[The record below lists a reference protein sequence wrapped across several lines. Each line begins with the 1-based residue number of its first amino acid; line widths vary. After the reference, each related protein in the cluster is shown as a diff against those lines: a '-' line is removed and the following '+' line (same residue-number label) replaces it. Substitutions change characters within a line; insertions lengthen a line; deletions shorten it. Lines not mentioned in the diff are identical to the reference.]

1 MLESYVS
8 PLLMSYVNRYIK
20 NLKPSDLQLSL
31 WGGDVV
37 LSKLDLR
44 LDVLEQEL
52 KLPFTF
58 LSGHIHELRIHVPWT
73 KLSSE
78 PVVITINTM
87 ECILKLRDGA
97 TDDNESCT
105 SSSTNRSVS
114 ESSKNASKPR
124 RLQQAPSDP
133 DLPPGY
139 VQSLIRR
146 VVNNVNIVVNN
157 LILKYVEDDI
167 VLSVNITS
175 AECYTVDDLWDRAF
189 MDVISPELVLRK
201 VINFSDCTVCLDK
214 RNASGKIEFYQDPLL
229 YKCSFRTR
237 LHFTYDNINA
247 KIPAVIKIHTLV
259 ESLKLSLT
267 DQQLPMFIRLMAL
280 GVALYYG
287 EMGVH
292 REGEREENSSLRES
306 LPDVMVEGSEASLA
320 GQYFQGEDE
329 DQGWVSWAWS
339 FVPAIV
345 SAEEEEGE
353 GESGG
358 ESQDGGASRPQQQS
372 HRDPVVSVGFYC
384 TKASVTF
391 KLTESCSESSYYSPQ
406 KVKSREVLCVEQEG
420 ITVEALMMG
429 EPFFDCQ
436 VGVVG
441 CRAVCLK
448 GIMGVRD
455 FEENM
460 NRREEDAVFFRCGDT
475 LSVKGMTYL
484 TNSLFDYRSPE
495 NNGVRAE
502 FILEAN
508 LHKETYTE
516 TAGVQRYGAFYMDY
530 LYTMENS
537 GSRVCTGPQEFS
549 ALHKDEPP
557 LQESSVKRIVI
568 GPLDVQLHSSAVHRI
583 LKMIACTLDHE
594 YHPYCKPQQP
604 DVVEECAGVT
614 VEQVAALEEFIP
626 TRQTSVTLMRATV
639 TIPAAEYNILHLIL
653 PVILGHKVSTA
664 QTSAPQFQLLRPLPA
679 LQLQF
684 ERVTFEHS
692 VPMYEEEVTRTACSM
707 NKPSDTLLHHCYT
720 HCYLKV
726 FEFAVGLTV
735 IGSEGG
741 FLPLI
746 PIIPSF
752 STALYGKQLRLPA
765 YWSRKCSV
773 AVSECVFELPQVCV
787 QVTRAQVQLL
797 QCMFHSWTHSVG
809 GGACSII
816 SDTLINHAY
825 KTTGVKSVCSAPV
838 LEVCVQRVELKVCVR
853 PALWCVSGTLG
864 AVKVCARTPGEKDEL
879 VPLVQGPSDTTDLH
893 TSRWLIGSRKPAS
906 LLSPDLLQI
915 SLQLPQQEQTLNPI
929 ETSSTHTSLI
939 STLNRGAVLLVSVQ
953 GMAVNVDPVLFSW
966 LLFHPQRTTSSN
978 RQTQQVSMV
987 MKKRREDEASV
998 GSTPLTKP
1006 TSNPSDYTSSPVK
1019 TKTITESRPLSAPVK
1034 VFPSSEESHLSQ
1046 EERMKNLITHTWNAV
1061 KRLTLQVELQSC
1073 CVFVPLDSLPS
1084 PSTLLCGDIPGT
1096 VRSWYHSQACMP
1108 GTLVLCLP
1116 QISVLSAGHRHME
1129 PLQDIPFT
1137 VPRPVLEEGD
1147 AFPWTVCVSQLSVYS
1162 LLGQQRSLSVLDP
1175 VGCTSTLALTAP
1187 KLQPDTKQ
1195 AFIMCLHVDL
1205 QPVHLKCS
1213 NPQVQLLYGLWSR
1226 WSQILSVFERMQS
1239 RGSHRQS
1246 SGFADSTAPPA
1257 GPSSPVQ
1264 SSVGTV
1270 PPDTSTYSPSA
1281 DLGSPT
1287 EGDSVHTEEP
1297 VVCESM
1303 TLEQKTCSF
1312 SGASGKFSVWMQW
1325 MLPKLTVKLFST
1337 DHTSKINE
1345 LCVIAELEDLS
1356 ASVDVQ
1362 DVYTKVKCKVGSFHI
1377 DHYKHSAAE
1386 RSPRA
1391 GPCAGVVLSCTD
1403 KLNRRT
1409 VLLRPLGK
1417 SDTHSHFSFFPPTA
1431 AKALEVSHQQHGFL
1445 TVTYTQ
1451 AVTRN
1456 VRHKLTARQ
1465 ERAAPAQR
1473 LCEEVADGSPQYLHE
1488 ILLTTQP
1495 FDLVLSCPLLVTVAR
1510 VFHITPPPHLRHPVR
1525 ERHSAGQ
1532 PMRGHA
1538 LSSSSLP
1545 LIYVNTS
1552 VIRVFCPL
1560 EDAHSSTHPQL
1571 KDRKEDTV
1579 VLKIGSVSV
1588 APQADNPLPRS
1599 VLRKDIYQRALN
1611 LGVLRDPGSEVED
1624 RQYQI
1629 DLQSIN
1635 MGTAHWDDLRPE
1647 REGSV
1652 GGAPSEVE
1660 RSSQNPAL
1668 EWNMASSIRRQQ
1680 EKRVIL
1686 SPIITDFSV
1695 RVTAAPAVIYR
1706 KPLVPEH
1713 TPTEEVVVCGHSLEL
1728 NVTSSLELFL
1738 SVSQVQLLQQL
1749 LRANVGLTTTNKTP
1763 ADVCGQQ
1770 APATAVSGSSSVE
1783 SLCGSGAPCGQDSG
1797 FGSDSARLRIIQIE
1811 RQSGTGHHRLAR
1823 PSQQPT
1829 ITKNLSFIP
1838 FDVFLTAGRISLM
1851 TYATTPTIKPPTD
1864 ATLSPGKSML
1874 DVPEGEAG
1882 NASEGSLSSLT
1893 ADDLLN
1899 ANTSS
1904 RPTGLLDGVCA
1915 PVRASA
1921 RQALGVTVVRQPGRR
1936 GDKDCSLQPLMFLQ
1950 LTQPS
1955 ALINC
1960 HHRRQK
1966 LELSLFDLTLRGVAT
1981 DYKSLDTGKS
1991 LPESLDYSVYWLQTV
2006 AGEADSRTGIPP
2018 PLLSVIIRD
2027 FLSGPELRVDISRPL
2042 RVSPTLA
2049 KIEQAKSFWRRIFP
2063 EGDPQPRTP
2072 AGSTHCHDGHAP
2084 LQTVLPF
2091 HKIALRT
2098 VQMVVAMEMESHT
2111 MRPSLT
2117 LSVSGMTGALTLKNA
2132 MKPADGFKE
2141 VCVSV
2146 QCEDVLLR
2154 TGLKDRTVVFVGPF
2168 SCSADLEAYWCRHS
2182 GSSAPN
2188 SPDPPRVLI
2197 DLKGGLLQVF
2207 WGQQQF
2213 NCLTEIQEH
2222 LKNYWS
2228 HMTRVEAESN
2238 EKPLSSKPPPTPR
2251 PAQSEHSSDD
2261 LRTGLFQYIQD
2272 SACQKL
2278 PSAHEVVFWKET
2290 DDSPGIMLWRYPE
2303 PRVITFLRIT
2313 PVPFNTTDDPDIST
2327 ADLGDVLQVPCSL
2340 EYWDELQRAF
2350 VPYRE
2355 FSLSESSV
2363 CELTLPTLT
2372 PNTHQTD
2379 LVTSDLWRVVLN
2391 SNSDGGDESS
2401 DSESGSQVPCDQLV
2415 CPTALAACTRV
2426 DSCFAPWFVPSVGV
2440 SIRLVCVELRFCH
2453 NLDQHGTVPCQK
2465 LRPFLPDRKCPHD
2478 QEFAVVCVR
2487 EPCVF
2492 VRQWSD
2498 VYQCCH
2504 ELNFSSTLSTTLLEY
2519 RNLTQLNV
2527 IQPVSLQ
2534 GNATH
2539 TCVLTHSQHT
2549 LHCNITLQPLQVTLG
2564 QYAIH
2569 TLDRALHAW
2578 RQNGVLDAEEV
2589 IFTHFIICNDTQE
2602 VLRFGQVDTDENILL
2617 HSNQSHQYSWRTHK
2631 SPQLLHICMEGWG
2644 NWRWAEPFSVD
2655 DVGTLLRTIQHKG
2668 QTASLII
2675 RVKQLNG
2682 VQKQVIIC
2690 GRQVFCSFL
2699 SQSIELRVVH
2709 HSSGQESQ
2717 LMQRERV
2724 TRLEPDSK
2732 LPSFVL
2738 EDAELTDVCVR
2749 ACGDEEWSQDVCLKH
2764 DDKTNNSCVVQ
2775 VPCSNGSLLHVWCT
2789 LILLDTNT
2797 HLQQRAVVFSPLF
2810 IMWSHLPDPVLVHV
2824 EKRSLGHRDMQLID
2838 GRGHQEVLLNVEADL
2853 THHLTFQASEEEEV
2867 CDCAV
2872 PVSTAVIRQIINRA
2886 APELKQ
2892 NQNTILEHF
2901 YGEKTTSTPHWPY
2914 TSTHTH
2920 RCAVESVAQWD
2931 SPMQVRLSA
2940 WRSGLNTLLVELL
2953 PWAILVNHSHWDVW
2967 LFEAE
2972 SIIAQIPA
2980 GKTIIPPNFKDAF
2993 QIGIYW
2999 PHTNTVHKS
3008 PAVRLVHEVS
3018 SPRWPEGGGADVLML
3033 DEEGYIHTDITLGT
3047 LPGKL
3052 KLCQLC
3058 LSSSVT
3064 YGIQVLQIMDKTV
3077 LVNNT
3082 TNIIR
3087 YKAVIQQHTNTTA
3100 DQVYEVS
3107 ESSVFTLGPAGE
3119 AGDQVCCSVACW
3131 DVPCDGQSSDL
3142 DMTLSSKQLLLSCEG
3157 QSSQWSLPAL
3167 VRPDLPRQSV
3177 SVSVEPD
3184 DKHPFNTRALVVT
3197 CQDHSGI
3204 MYVTVSEDLC
3214 PRMLIHNRCPMNL
3227 LLKEN
3232 IRECVRSEVFCRL
3245 LPSLSSVHHELYY
3258 HISNFPECKQKE
3270 TLPTLLL
3277 RAVPDTPTSP
3287 TDTPTDL
3294 MTTPTALSWTDA
3306 IDINSPGTQV
3316 VFLPG
3321 FGCLYVDVFHQSG
3334 TITITLAAESSAE
3347 EMITQHGLFNHML
3360 SFRILLNEA
3369 SVALC
3374 DDITSSCSSVELLR
3388 LTVSKLLLQLPSC
3401 DPSSCDT
3408 AAPPVHTLQVYCG
3421 RLQLDNQLYNR
3432 ASFHFPV
3439 IVCAEPQMDAGESDL
3454 TLAPQHLQRFYDA
3467 CFLSLTV
3474 TVSRDGRLDQL
3485 TFRIKPARVYLEDT
3499 FIYYLKT
3506 LFHTYIPEC
3515 TLSEDGGRSRCVGPE
3530 LSVPAEVV
3538 QFTHALVQPLQLQK
3552 LLIEPVDLLV
3562 SIHASLKLYIA
3573 SDHTPLSFSLF
3584 ERGPICTTPRQL
3596 VHTLA
3601 MHYAAGALF
3610 RAGWVVGSL
3619 EILGSPASLVRSI
3632 GNGVSDF
3639 FRLPYEGLTRGPGAF
3654 ISGVSRGTNSFIKH
3668 ISKGTLTSI
3677 TNLATSLARNMDRLS
3692 LDDEHYMRQEEW
3704 RRQLPET
3711 VGDGLR
3717 QGLSRLG
3724 ISLLGAIAGIVDQ
3737 PMQTFTRTGEQP
3749 NSASSTARGVIS
3761 GVGKGIVGVFTKPI
3775 GGAAE
3780 LVSQT
3785 GYGLLHGAGL
3795 WQLPKQ
3801 LHPPTDQRSADASNS
3816 HVKYIWKMLQS
3827 LGRAELH
3834 MALDVCMVSGS
3845 GQEHTGC
3852 LLLSSEVL
3860 FVVSVCEDAQQQAFP
3875 ITEIQCE
3882 HDTHTPGRITL
3893 TLQQYRVTADTE
3905 ADGSRERLSELQYSR
3920 LVDFVTGAS
3929 QYLSPSQSSLHQ
3941 QPPVTPAEPPPTVSK
3956 TYQYQADPAFARVFV
3971 CKFNMVKNKALRIG
3985 FH

>member
-52 KLPFTF
+52 KLPFMF

-73 KLSSE
+73 KLTSE

-105 SSSTNRSVS
+105 SSSTNRSTS
-114 ESSKNASKPR
+114 ESSKAASKPR
-124 RLQQAPSDP
+124 RVQQAPSDP

-189 MDVISPELVLRK
+189 MDIIAPELVLRK

-247 KIPAVIKIHTLV
+247 KIPAVIKVHTMV

-267 DQQLPMFIRLMAL
+267 DQQLPMFIRLMEL

-292 REGEREENSSLRES
+292 RDVEREESGSLRES
-306 LPDVMVEGSEASLA
+306 VPSLMDGSEASLT
-320 GQYFQGEDE
+320 GQYYQGEDE
-329 DQGWVSWAWS
+329 DQGWMSWAWS

-345 SAEEEEGE
+345 SAEDEEGE
-353 GESGG
+353 SESGFYT
-358 ESQDGGASRPQQQS
+358 ESQEAGAARPLHKS
-372 HRDPVVSVGFYC
+372 PRDPVVSVGFYC

-406 KVKSREVLCVEQEG
+406 KLKSREVLSVEQEG

-448 GIMGVRD
+448 GIMGIRD

-460 NRREEDAVFFRCGDT
+460 NRKEEDAVFFRCGDT

-502 FILEAN
+502 FILDGN
-508 LHKETYTE
+508 LHRETYTE
-516 TAGVQRYGAFYMDY
+516 HVGLQRYGAFYMDY

-537 GSRVCTGPQEFS
+537 SRVCVGLQDFP
-549 ALHKDEPP
+549 ALRKDEPP
-557 LQESSVKRIVI
+557 LVQETSVKRIVV

-583 LKMIACTLDHE
+583 LKMAACTLDHE
-594 YHPYCKPQQP
+594 YQPYCKPQP
-604 DVVEECAGVT
+604 DVVEECVS
-614 VEQVAALEEFIP
+614 VVPEQVSALEEFIP
-626 TRQTSVTLMRATV
+626 TRQTSVMLMRATV
-639 TIPAAEYNILHLIL
+639 TVPAAEYNLLHLIL
-653 PVILGHKVSTA
+653 PALLGHKVSTA
-664 QTSAPQFQLLRPLPA
+664 QTSVPQFQLLRPLPA

-692 VPMYEEEVTRTACSM
+692 VPMYEEEVTRTASSL
-707 NKPSDTLLHHCYT
+707 NQPSDTLLHHCYT

-726 FEFAVGLTV
+726 FELQAGLTV
-735 IGSEGG
+735 IDSEGA
-741 FLPLI
+741 LQPLI

-752 STALYGKQLRLPA
+752 STALYGKQLCLPA
-765 YWSRKCSV
+765 YWARKASV
-773 AVSECVFELPQVCV
+773 PVRECMFELPQVCV
-787 QVTRAQVQLL
+787 QATRAQVLLL
-797 QCMFHSWTHSVG
+797 QSMYRSWTHSVG
-809 GGACSII
+809 GGACSGI
-816 SDTLINHAY
+816 SDSLVSHAY
-825 KTTGVKSVCSAPV
+825 KTPAGVKPVCVAPV

-853 PALWCVSGTLG
+853 PTLLCVSGTLG
-864 AVKVCARTPGEKDEL
+864 AVKMCARTPGVCEGQKDQL

-893 TSRWLIGSRKPAS
+893 TSRWLSGSRKPAS

-915 SLQLPQQEQTLNPI
+915 SLQLPQQERTPNP
-929 ETSSTHTSLI
+929 
-939 STLNRGAVLLVSVQ
+939 GAVLLVSVQ
-953 GMAVNVDPVLFSW
+953 GVAVNVDPVLSSW
-966 LLFHPQRTTSSN
+966 LLFHPQRASGN
-978 RQTQQVSMV
+978 RQTQQVSIV

-998 GSTPLTKP
+998 GSTPLTKQP
-1006 TSNPSDYTSSPVK
+1006 SNQASDYTSSPVK
-1019 TKTITESRPLSAPVK
+1019 TKTVTESRPLSVPVK
-1034 VFPSSEESHLSQ
+1034 VFPSSEECHVSP
-1046 EERMKNLITHTWNAV
+1046 EEHMKNLITHTWNAV
-1061 KRLTLQVELQSC
+1061 KHLTLQVEVQSC
-1073 CVFVPLDSLPS
+1073 CVFVPSDSLPS
-1084 PSTLLCGDIPGT
+1084 PSTLVSGDIPGT

-1116 QISVLSAGHRHME
+1116 QISVLSAGHRRME
-1129 PLQDIPFT
+1129 PLQDVPFT

-1162 LLGQQRSLSVLDP
+1162 LLGQQRSLSVLEP
-1175 VGCTSTLALTAP
+1175 LGCTSTLALTAP
-1187 KLQPDTKQ
+1187 KLQPESKD

-1213 NPQVQLLYGLWSR
+1213 NPQVQLVFGLWCR
-1226 WSQILSVFERMQS
+1226 WSQIFSAFDRMQS
-1239 RGSHRQS
+1239 RGTQRPSAGFPDS
-1246 SGFADSTAPPA
+1246 SAPPA
-1257 GPSSPVQ
+1257 GPSSPVH
-1264 SSVGTV
+1264 SSAGTV

-1287 EGDSVHTEEP
+1287 EGDSAHTEEP
-1297 VVCESM
+1297 AACETM
-1303 TLEQKTCSF
+1303 TLEQKTCSI
-1312 SGASGKFSVWMQW
+1312 SGASGKLSVWMQW
-1325 MLPKLTVKLFST
+1325 MLPKLTLQLFSC
-1337 DHTSKINE
+1337 DSASRNNE
-1345 LCVIAELEDLS
+1345 LCVMAEMEDMS

-1377 DHYKHSAAE
+1377 DHYRSSAE
-1386 RSPRA
+1386 ESPPRA
-1391 GPCAGVVLSCTD
+1391 GPCGGVVLSCTE

-1409 VLLRPLGK
+1409 VLLRPLSK
-1417 SDTHSHFSFFPPTA
+1417 QEPYSHFSFCPPTA
-1431 AKALEVSHQQHGFL
+1431 VKALEVSHQQHGFL
-1445 TVTYTQ
+1445 SVTYTQ

-1465 ERAAPAQR
+1465 ERVPPSQR
-1473 LCEEVADGSPQYLHE
+1473 LCEDGTDGSPQYLHE
-1488 ILLTTQP
+1488 ILLTAQP

-1510 VFHITPPPHLRHPVR
+1510 VFHVSPPPNLRPPIR
-1525 ERHSAGQ
+1525 ERVSAGQ
-1532 PMRGHA
+1532 PMRGRS

-1545 LIYVNTS
+1545 LIYVNSS

-1560 EDAHSSTHPQL
+1560 EDTHSSTHSQM
-1571 KDRKEDTV
+1571 KHRKEDTV

-1588 APQADNPLPRS
+1588 APQADNPLPRA

-1629 DLQSIN
+1629 DLQCIN

-1647 REGSV
+1647 REGSTA
-1652 GGAPSEVE
+1652 GSPADAE

-1695 RVTAAPAVIYR
+1695 RITAAPAVIYR
-1706 KPLVPEH
+1706 KPLSPDH
-1713 TPTEEVVVCGHSLEL
+1713 GPAEEVVVCGHSLEM
-1728 NVTSSLELFL
+1728 NVTSSLDLFL
-1738 SVSQVQLLQQL
+1738 SVTQVQLLQQL
-1749 LRANVGLTTTNKTP
+1749 LQANVGLTTDDQTT
-1763 ADVCGQQ
+1763 ADACGRPPQ
-1770 APATAVSGSSSVE
+1770 AGTVSGSVE
-1783 SLCGSGAPCGQDSG
+1783 SLCGSSAPCGQDSG
-1797 FGSDSARLRIIQIE
+1797 FGSDSARLRIVQIE
-1811 RQSGTGHHRLAR
+1811 RQSGTGQHRLAR

-1851 TYATTPTIKPPTD
+1851 TYATTPLTNPP
-1864 ATLSPGKSML
+1864 AR
-1874 DVPEGEAG
+1874 DVPEDETTR
-1882 NASEGSLSSLT
+1882 GSALSSLT

-1899 ANTSS
+1899 ANTGVAS
-1904 RPTGLLDGVCA
+1904 TGILEGISA
-1915 PVRASA
+1915 PGRTSA

-1936 GDKDCSLQPLMFLQ
+1936 GDKDCSLQPLLFLQ
-1950 LTQPS
+1950 VTQPS
-1955 ALINC
+1955 VLVNC
-1960 HHRRQK
+1960 HHRKQR
-1966 LELSLFDLTLRGVAT
+1966 LELSLFDLTLKGVAT
-1981 DYKSLDTGKS
+1981 DYKSLDAGKS
-1991 LPESLDYSVYWLQTV
+1991 LPEALDYSVFWLQTV

-2018 PLLSVIIRD
+2018 PLLSVVVRD
-2027 FLSGPELRVDISRPL
+2027 FLSGPELKVDISRPL

-2049 KIEQAKSFWRRIFP
+2049 KIEQAKDFWKRLLP
-2063 EGDPQPRTP
+2063 EKEGESRPRTS
-2072 AGSTHCHDGHAP
+2072 AGSAHHGSDAP
-2084 LQTVLPF
+2084 PTADQLLRSLQTPIPF
-2091 HKIALRT
+2091 HKMALRT
-2098 VQMVVAMEMESHT
+2098 VQMVVSVEMESHAA
-2111 MRPSLT
+2111 RPSLT
-2117 LSVSGMTGALTLKNA
+2117 LSVSAMTGALVLKNA
-2132 MKPADGFKE
+2132 IKPADGFKE
-2141 VCVSV
+2141 VCLSL
-2146 QCEDVLLR
+2146 QCEDVLVR
-2154 TGLKDRTVVFVGPF
+2154 TGLKDRSSVFVGPF
-2168 SCSADLEAYWCRHS
+2168 SCSADLEAHWCRHS
-2182 GSSAPN
+2182 GSSTPD
-2188 SPDPPRVLI
+2188 SPGPPRVLI
-2197 DLKGGLLQVF
+2197 DMKGGLLQVF

-2213 NCLTEIQEH
+2213 NCLSEIQEQ
-2222 LKNYWS
+2222 LQNYWS
-2228 HMTRVEAESN
+2228 QMSSTEAESTN
-2238 EKPLSSKPPPTPR
+2238 KPLLSTPLPTPR

-2278 PSAHEVVFWKET
+2278 PSPHEVVFWRET
-2290 DDSPGIMLWRYPE
+2290 DESSGVMLWRYPE

-2372 PNTHQTD
+2372 PDTHQTA

-2391 SNSDGGDESS
+2391 STSDGGEESS
-2401 DSESGSQVPCDQLV
+2401 DSESGSQVPCEQLV

-2440 SIRLVCVELRFCH
+2440 SLRLAFLELHFCH
-2453 NLDQHGTVPCQK
+2453 NLDQLGTVPCQK
-2465 LRPFLPDRKCPHD
+2465 LRPFLPDRKLPQD

-2498 VYQCCH
+2498 VSQCCH
-2504 ELNFSSTLSTTLLEY
+2504 ELSFSSTLSCRLLEY
-2519 RNLTQLNV
+2519 RNLTQLPV
-2527 IQPVSLQ
+2527 VQPVGLQ
-2534 GNATH
+2534 GHATH
-2539 TCVLTHSQHT
+2539 TRTHSRHT
-2549 LHCNITLQPLQVTLG
+2549 LHCDATLELLRAAAG
-2564 QYAIH
+2564 QYAVH
-2569 TLDRALHAW
+2569 TLDRALQAW
-2578 RQNGVLDAEEV
+2578 RQNGVMDAEEV
-2589 IFTHFIICNDTQE
+2589 VFSHYVICNDTQE

-2617 HSNQSHQYSWRTHK
+2617 QSNQSHQYSWRTHK

-2655 DVGTLLRTIQHKG
+2655 EVGTLLRTIQHKG

-2675 RVKQLNG
+2675 RVKQLTG

-2690 GRQVFCSFL
+2690 GRQVMCSYL
-2699 SQSIELRVVH
+2699 HQPIELRLVQH
-2709 HSSGQESQ
+2709 YTAQDSQ
-2717 LMQRERV
+2717 PVLRERV
-2724 TRLEPDSK
+2724 ARLEPDSK
-2732 LPSFVL
+2732 PPSFVL
-2738 EDAELTDVCVR
+2738 EDAELTELCVR
-2749 ACGDEEWSQDVCLKH
+2749 ACGDDAWSQDVCLDHSDKH
-2764 DDKTNNSCVVQ
+2764 NSSVVQ

-2789 LILLDTNT
+2789 RILLEPNT
-2797 HLQQRAVVFSPLF
+2797 HMQQRVVVFSPLF
-2810 IMWSHLPDPVLVHV
+2810 MMWSHLPDPVLVHV
-2824 EKRSLGHRDMQLID
+2824 EKRSLGHKDTQLIH
-2838 GRGHQEVLLNVEADL
+2838 GRGHQEALLNVEADL
-2853 THHLTFQASEEEEV
+2853 THHLTFQAREEE
-2867 CDCAV
+2867 DASHCAV
-2872 PVSTAVIRQIINRA
+2872 PVSTAVIKQILSRA
-2886 APELKQ
+2886 APEQ
-2892 NQNTILEHF
+2892 NQNQQDVLQHF
-2901 YGEKTTSTPHWPY
+2901 YGEKTSSDPAWPY
-2914 TSTHTH
+2914 SSRQTD

-2953 PWAILVNHSHWDVW
+2953 PWALLVNRSHWDLW
-2967 LFEAE
+2967 MFEAE
-2972 SIIAQIPA
+2972 SIIVQIPA
-2980 GKTIIPPNFKDAF
+2980 GKTIVPPNFKDAF

-3018 SPRWPEGGGADVLML
+3018 SPRWPEGGGADVLLL

-3047 LPGKL
+3047 QHGNL
-3052 KLCQLC
+3052 KLCQFC
-3058 LSSSVT
+3058 VSSSVK
-3064 YGIQVLQIMDKTV
+3064 YGIQVLQIEDKTV

-3082 TNIIR
+3082 TNNIKCR
-3087 YKAVIQQHTNTTA
+3087 AVIQQHTTA
-3100 DQVYEVS
+3100 TPEQPCHIP
-3107 ESSVFTLGPAGE
+3107 ESSGFTLGPAGV
-3119 AGDQVCCSVACW
+3119 AGDQVCCAVPCW
-3131 DVPCDGQSSDL
+3131 DVLRDGQTAEDVQ
-3142 DMTLSSKQLLLSCEG
+3142 LSVKQLLLSCEAAVAL
-3157 QSSQWSLPAL
+3157 QWSPAAL
-3167 VRPDLPRQSV
+3167 VRTDFPRQSV
-3177 SVSVEPD
+3177 SVPVEPD
-3184 DKHPFNTRALVVT
+3184 TDWPFNTRPLVLT
-3197 CQDHSGI
+3197 CQEHLGVT
-3204 MYVTVSEDLC
+3204 YLTVSEDQC
-3214 PRMLIHNRCPMNL
+3214 PRMLIHNRCPKSL

-3232 IRECVRSEVFCRL
+3232 VRESLRSEVFCRMV
-3245 LPSLSSVHHELYY
+3245 PAHSSVHHELF
-3258 HISNFPECKQKE
+3258 HQASSFPECRQKE
-3270 TLPTLLL
+3270 TLPTLQL
-3277 RAVPDTPTSP
+3277 RIVTDTPTSP
-3287 TDTPTDL
+3287 IPTPTSPEA
-3294 MTTPTALSWTDA
+3294 MPTSHGWTDA
-3306 IDINSPGTQV
+3306 IDISSPGTQV
-3316 VFLPG
+3316 IFLPG
-3321 FGCLYVDVFHQSG
+3321 FGCLYIDVVQQSG
-3334 TITITLAAESSAE
+3334 SITLTLAPESSAADV
-3347 EMITQHGLFNHML
+3347 ISRHRL
-3360 SFRILLNEA
+3360 SNQMVSFKILLNEA

-3374 DDITSSCSSVELLR
+3374 DDITSPSGSVELLR
-3388 LTVSKLLLQLPSC
+3388 LTVSKLLLQLPPC
-3401 DPSSCDT
+3401 EPSADGT
-3408 AAPPVHTLQVYCG
+3408 DAPPVHTVQMHCGGLQV
-3421 RLQLDNQLYNR
+3421 DNQLYER

-3439 IVCAEPQMDAGESDL
+3439 IMCQEPPGDL
-3454 TLAPQHLQRFYDA
+3454 ALIPQDA
-3467 CFLSLTV
+3467 CFLSLSITI
-3474 TVSRDGRLDQL
+3474 SDSGHLDRLA
-3485 TFRIKPARVYLEDT
+3485 FSIRPARVYLEDT
-3499 FIYYLKT
+3499 FIYYMKT

-3515 TLSEDGGRSRCVGPE
+3515 TMSGRGVGRGVESALPQ
-3530 LSVPAEVV
+3530 EVLESMR
-3538 QFTHALVQPLQLQK
+3538 ALVTPLRLQK
-3552 LLIEPVDLLV
+3552 LSIEPVHLLV

-3584 ERGPICTTPRQL
+3584 ERGPICTTSRQL

-3711 VGDGLR
+3711 LGDGLR

-3737 PMQTFTRTGEQP
+3737 PMQTFTRTLDLP

-3801 LHPPTDQRSADASNS
+3801 LHPPTDSRSADANNS
-3816 HVKYIWKMLQS
+3816 HVKYVWKMLQS
-3827 LGRAELH
+3827 LGRPELH
-3834 MALDVCMVSGS
+3834 MALEVRMVSGS
-3845 GQEHTGC
+3845 GQEHAGC
-3852 LLLSSEVL
+3852 LLLSGEVL

-3893 TLQQYRVTADTE
+3893 TLQQHRMTSDGE

-3929 QYLSPSQSSLHQ
+3929 QYLSPSLSSLHQ
-3941 QPPVTPAEPPPTVSK
+3941 HPPITPAEPPPTVSK
-3956 TYQYQADPAFARVFV
+3956 TYQYHADPAFARVFV
-3971 CKFNMVKNKALRIG
+3971 CKFTMVKNRALRIG